1 MFNFISRSIMRQLVA
16 GISSAVAL
24 LLIITSY
31 FILSNVSDNTREQ
44 ITASIED
51 IVKLQSAEVRG
62 FFEAKGQI
70 VHSVFASPQV
80 IDWFTDYNQ
89 RLADIDDNK
98 QYQQVTEYFKFFSDK
113 DAAIKSVFFGSEN
126 THEYFDLNGRYT
138 DADYYTNKRP
148 WWSVGINQGQMYVTD
163 PAVDN
168 NDGSVSATVTGPYY
182 LPNGKL
188 LGIGGIDILIS
199 TIGKD
204 LLSKIKYQGEG
215 EAFLMTDTGKLVF
228 FPGFSSKFSSGDLM
242 ADIDSKFSDASGF
255 NQLQNQA
262 LNSPSG
268 MANVEWQGEEY
279 QVVFNQVNSDFPKM
293 NWKLGFMVPEKLISE
308 PVTQAF
314 WSSSFVVFIIIGL
327 IAVVVYLMI
336 LPLTKRITR
345 LQETMHG
352 IAEGDGDLTKRIA
365 PLKNDEIGQLV
376 QEFNTFIDK
385 IQALVKETVV
395 ITEEVGQSTTT
406 ASSISR
412 QTSDIIEE
420 QKQEIELVAASA
432 NELAQNSS
440 EISYNANLSQELASS
455 AETQVAQGA
464 SVVNQA
470 TAGISQLA
478 ENVSA
483 AATVVN
489 KLKDDSQSIGEVL
502 NVIRGI
508 ADQTNLLALNAA
520 IEAARAGEQGRGFA
534 VVADEVRTLASRTQE
549 STTSIETII
558 DELQTTASHA
568 VTVMESSRT
577 EAQSSVE
584 LTEQVQEVLTEIT
597 GVITNIQS
605 QTQEIAKSVT
615 QQSTVAEEVS
625 KNIEN
630 VRALTEDTVKGAA
643 EMSEG
648 LHGLQTYSQNL
659 TTVVNQFKV

>member
-1 MFNFISRSIMRQLVA
+1 MRQLVV
-16 GISSAVAL
+16 GISGAVAL
-24 LLIITSY
+24 LLIITSF
-31 FILSNVSDNTREQ
+31 FILSNVSDNARQQ
-44 ITASIED
+44 ITSSIED
-51 IVKLQSAEVRG
+51 IVKLQSAEVRS

-80 IDWFTDYNQ
+80 IEWFTEYDQ
-89 RLADIDDNK
+89 RLSNIDNNK
-98 QYQQVTEYFKFFSDK
+98 QYQQVTEYFQYFSMK
-113 DAAIKSVFFGSEN
+113 DPAIKSVFFGSEN

-138 DADYYTNKRP
+138 DADYYTNQRP
-148 WWSVGINQGQMYVTD
+148 WWTVGINQGQMYVTD

-168 NDGSVSATVTGPYY
+168 NDGSISATVTGPYY
-182 LPNGKL
+182 LPNGQL

-228 FPGFSSKFSSGDLM
+228 FPGFNHSFLPGDLM
-242 ADIDSKFSDASGF
+242 QDIDRKFTDASGF
-255 NQLQNQA
+255 SQLQSLA
-262 LNSPSG
+262 LNNASG
-268 MANVEWQGEEY
+268 IASVEWQGEQYE
-279 QVVFNQVNSDFPKM
+279 VVFNQVSSDLPKM

-314 WSSSFVVFIIIGL
+314 WSSSFIVFIIIAL
-327 IAVVVYLMI
+327 IAIVVYVMI

-345 LQETMHG
+345 LQKTMHE
-352 IAEGDGDLTKRIA
+352 IADGDGDLTQRID

-376 QEFNTFIDK
+376 VEFNTFIDK

-395 ITEEVGQSTTT
+395 ITEEVGQATNT
-406 ASSISR
+406 ASSISE
-412 QTSDIIEE
+412 QTIGIIEE
-420 QKQEIELVAASA
+420 QKQEIDQVATSA

-440 EISYNANLSQELASS
+440 EISQNANLSQALANS
-455 AETQVAQGA
+455 AETQVAKGA

-470 TAGISQLA
+470 TVGISKLA
-478 ENVSA
+478 ANVTA

-489 KLKDDSQSIGEVL
+489 QLKEDSQSIGEVL

-558 DELQTTASHA
+558 DELQSTASKA
-568 VTVMESSRT
+568 VTVMESSST

-584 LTEQVQEVLTEIT
+584 LTEQVQGVLTDLT

-605 QTQEIAKSVT
+605 QTQEIALSVT
-615 QQSTVAEEVS
+615 QQSIVAEEVS

-630 VRALTEDTVKGAA
+630 VRALTDDTVQGAA
-643 EMSEG
+643 EMSKG
-648 LHGLQTYSQNL
+648 LQGLQTYSENL

>member
-1 MFNFISRSIMRQLVA
+1 MLNFINRSIMRQLVA

-24 LLIITSY
+24 LLIITSF
-31 FILSNVSDNTREQ
+31 FILSNVSDNTRKQ
-44 ITASIED
+44 ITSSIED

-80 IDWFTDYNQ
+80 IDWFSNYKN
-89 RLADIDDNK
+89 RLLDIDDNK
-98 QYQQVTEYFKFFSDK
+98 QYQQVTEYFNFFSTK
-113 DAAIKSVFFGSEN
+113 DRAIKSVFFGSEN
-126 THEYFDLNGRYT
+126 THEYFDLNGRYN

-148 WWSVGINQGQMYVTD
+148 WWTNGINQGQMYVTD

-168 NDGSVSATVTGPYY
+168 NDGSISATVTGPYY
-182 LPNGKL
+182 LPNGQL

-228 FPGFSSKFSSGDLM
+228 FPGFNTRFSPGDLM
-242 ADIDSKFSDASGF
+242 QDIDTKFADASGF
-255 NQLQNQA
+255 SQLQSLA
-262 LNSPSG
+262 LRSTSG
-268 MANVEWQGEEY
+268 VGSVQWQGEQYE
-279 QVVFNQVNSDFPKM
+279 VVFNQVSSDFPKM

-314 WSSSFVVFIIIGL
+314 WSSSLIVFIIIGL

-345 LQETMHG
+345 LQETMHD
-352 IAEGDGDLTKRIA
+352 IAEGDGDLTKRIE

-376 QEFNTFIDK
+376 KEFNTFIDK
-385 IQALVKETVV
+385 IQGLVKETVV
-395 ITEEVGQSTTT
+395 ITAEVEQSTNT
-406 ASSISR
+406 ASTISR
-412 QTSDIIEE
+412 HTIDIIEE
-420 QKQEIELVAASA
+420 QKQEIDMVATSA

-440 EISYNANLSQELASS
+440 EISYNANLSQELASN

-470 TAGISQLA
+470 TSGITKLA

-483 AATVVN
+483 AAIVVN
-489 KLKDDSQSIGEVL
+489 KLKEDSQSIGEVL

-508 ADQTNLLALNAA
+508 AEQTNLLALNAA

-549 STTSIETII
+549 STASIEKII
-558 DELQTTASHA
+558 DELQNTASKA

-584 LTEQVQEVLTEIT
+584 LTEQVQSVLTEIT
-597 GVITNIQS
+597 GVITSIQN
-605 QTQEIAKSVT
+605 QTQEIAQSVT

-625 KNIEN
+625 KSIEN
-630 VRALTEDTVKGAA
+630 VRGLTEDTVQGAA
-643 EMSEG
+643 EMSDG
-648 LHGLQTYSQNL
+648 LQGLQTYSENL

>member
-16 GISSAVAL
+16 GISGAVAL
-24 LLIITSY
+24 LLIITSF
-31 FILSNVSDNTREQ
+31 FILSNVSDNTRKQ
-44 ITASIED
+44 ITRSIED

-80 IDWFTDYNQ
+80 IDWFSDYDR
-89 RLADIDDNK
+89 RLSNIDNNK
-98 QYQQVTEYFKFFSDK
+98 QYQQVTEYFKYFSTK
-113 DAAIKSVFFGSEN
+113 DPAIKSVFFGSEN
-126 THEYFDLNGRYT
+126 THEYFDLDGRYT
-138 DADYYTNKRP
+138 DADYYTNQRP
-148 WWSVGINQGQMYVTD
+148 WWTNGLNQGQMYVTD

-168 NDGSVSATVTGPYY
+168 NDGSISATVTGPYY

-204 LLSKIKYQGEG
+204 LLSKIKYKGEG

-228 FPGFSSKFSSGDLM
+228 FPGFNASFSPGDLM
-242 ADIDSKFSDASGF
+242 QDIDAKFNDASGF
-255 NQLQNQA
+255 TQLQNLA
-262 LNSPSG
+262 LNSASG
-268 MANVEWQGEEY
+268 IGNVEWQGEQY
-279 QVVFNQVNSDFPKM
+279 KVIFNQVSSDMPKM

-314 WSSSFVVFIIIGL
+314 WSSSFIVFIIIGL
-327 IAVVVYLMI
+327 VAVVVYVMV
-336 LPLTKRITR
+336 LPLTKRLTR
-345 LQETMHG
+345 LQQTMHD
-352 IAEGDGDLTKRIA
+352 IAEGDGDLTKRIE

-376 QEFNTFIDK
+376 KEFNTFIDK

-395 ITEEVGQSTTT
+395 ITAEVGQSTTI

-412 QTSDIIEE
+412 QTIDIIEE
-420 QKQEIELVAASA
+420 QKQEIDMVATSA

-440 EISYNANLSQELASS
+440 EISYNANLSQELANS
-455 AETQVAQGA
+455 AETQVAEGA

-470 TAGISQLA
+470 TAGINKLA
-478 ENVSA
+478 ENISA

-489 KLKDDSQSIGEVL
+489 KLKEDSQSIGEVL
-502 NVIRGI
+502 SVIRGI

-549 STTSIETII
+549 STASIEKII
-558 DELQTTASHA
+558 DELQTTASKA

-577 EAQSSVE
+577 EAQASVE
-584 LTEQVQEVLTEIT
+584 LTEQVQGVLTEIT
-597 GVITNIQS
+597 GVITSIQN
-605 QTQEIAKSVT
+605 QTQEIALSVT

-625 KNIEN
+625 KSIEN
-630 VRALTEDTVKGAA
+630 VRALTEDTVQGAA
-643 EMSEG
+643 EMSDG
-648 LHGLQTYSQNL
+648 LQGLQTYSENL

>member
-1 MFNFISRSIMRQLVA
+1 MRQLVA
-16 GISSAVAL
+16 GISGAVAL
-24 LLIITSY
+24 LLITTSF
-31 FILSNVSDNTREQ
+31 FILSNVSDDTRKQ
-44 ITASIED
+44 ITRSIED

-80 IDWFTDYNQ
+80 IDWFSDYDQ
-89 RLADIDDNK
+89 RLSDIDNNK
-98 QYQQVTEYFKFFSDK
+98 QYQQVTEYFKYFSTK
-113 DAAIKSVFFGSEN
+113 DPAIKSVFFGSEN
-126 THEYFDLNGRYT
+126 THEYFDLEGRYT
-138 DADYYTNKRP
+138 DADYYTNQRP
-148 WWSVGINQGQMYVTD
+148 WWTNGLNQGQMYVTD

-168 NDGSVSATVTGPYY
+168 NDGSISATVTGPYY

-228 FPGFSSKFSSGDLM
+228 FPGFNTSFSPGDLM
-242 ADIDSKFSDASGF
+242 QDIDAKFNDASGF
-255 NQLQNQA
+255 TQLQNLA
-262 LNSPSG
+262 LNSASG
-268 MANVEWQGEEY
+268 IGNVEWQGEQY
-279 QVVFNQVNSDFPKM
+279 KVIFNQVSSDMPKM

-314 WSSSFVVFIIIGL
+314 WSSSFIVFIIIGL
-327 IAVVVYLMI
+327 IAVVVYVMV
-336 LPLTKRITR
+336 LPLTKRLTR
-345 LQETMHG
+345 LQQTMHD
-352 IAEGDGDLTKRIA
+352 IAEGDGDLTKRIE

-376 QEFNTFIDK
+376 KEFNTFIDK

-395 ITEEVGQSTTT
+395 ITAEVGQSTAI

-412 QTSDIIEE
+412 QTIDIIEE
-420 QKQEIELVAASA
+420 QKQEIDMVATSA

-440 EISYNANLSQELASS
+440 EISYNANLSQELANS
-455 AETQVAQGA
+455 AETQVAEGA

-470 TAGISQLA
+470 TAGINKLA
-478 ENVSA
+478 ENISA

-489 KLKDDSQSIGEVL
+489 KLKEDSQSIGEVL
-502 NVIRGI
+502 SVIRGI

-549 STTSIETII
+549 STASIEKII
-558 DELQTTASHA
+558 DELQTTASRA

-584 LTEQVQEVLTEIT
+584 LTEKVQGVLTEIT
-597 GVITNIQS
+597 GVITSIQN
-605 QTQEIAKSVT
+605 QTQEIALSVT

-625 KNIEN
+625 KSIEN
-630 VRALTEDTVKGAA
+630 VRALTEDTVQGAA
-643 EMSEG
+643 DMSDG
-648 LHGLQTYSQNL
+648 LQGLQTYSENL

>member
-1 MFNFISRSIMRQLVA
+1 MFNFINRSIMRQLVV
-16 GISSAVAL
+16 GISGAVAL
-24 LLIITSY
+24 LLVITAY
-31 FILSNVSDNTREQ
+31 FVLSNVSDNTRTQ
-44 ITASIED
+44 ITSSIEG
-51 IVKLQSAEVRG
+51 IVKLQSAEVRS

-80 IDWFTDYNQ
+80 IDWFSNYNQ
-89 RLADIDDNK
+89 RLSDIDDNK
-98 QYQQVTEYFKFFSDK
+98 QYQQVTEYFKFFSTK
-113 DAAIKSVFFGSEN
+113 DPAIKSVFFGSEN

-138 DADYYTNKRP
+138 DAEYFTNKRP
-148 WWSVGINQGQMYVTD
+148 WWDFGLKQGQLYVTD

-168 NDGSVSATVTGPYY
+168 NDGSISATVTGPFY

-228 FPGFSSKFSSGDLM
+228 FPGFNDSFLPGDSM
-242 ADIDSKFSDASGF
+242 QEIDSKFANASGF
-255 NQLQNQA
+255 SQLQNQA
-262 LNSPSG
+262 LNNTSG
-268 MANVEWQGEEY
+268 IASIEWQGQAY
-279 QVVFNQVNSDFPKM
+279 QVVFNQVSSDFPQM
-293 NWKLGFMVPEKLISE
+293 NWKLGFMVPEQLISE
-308 PVTQAF
+308 PVTKAF
-314 WSSSFVVFIIIGL
+314 WSSSFVVLIIIAL
-327 IAVVVYLMI
+327 IAFVVFLMI

-345 LQETMHG
+345 LQATMHD
-352 IAEGDGDLTKRIA
+352 IADGDGDLTKRIE

-376 QEFNTFIDK
+376 TEFNVFIDK

-395 ITEEVGQSTTT
+395 ITEEVEQSTNT
-406 ASSISR
+406 ASSISKH
-412 QTSDIIEE
+412 TSEIIEE
-420 QKQEIELVAASA
+420 QKQEIDIVATSA

-440 EISYNANLSQELASS
+440 EISRNANLSQELASD
-455 AETQVAQGA
+455 AEAQVAKGA
-464 SVVNQA
+464 SVVIQA
-470 TAGISQLA
+470 TSGISQLA
-478 ENVSA
+478 ENVSSA
-483 AATVVN
+483 AMVVN

-508 ADQTNLLALNAA
+508 AEQTNLLALNAA

-549 STTSIETII
+549 STASIETII
-558 DELQTTASHA
+558 DELQATASKA
-568 VTVMESSRT
+568 VTVMESSQA
-577 EAQSSVE
+577 EAQTSVD
-584 LTEQVQEVLTEIT
+584 LTEQVQNVLTEIT

-605 QTQEIAKSVT
+605 QSEEIALSVT

-630 VRALTEDTVKGAA
+630 VRTLTDDTVQGAA

-648 LHGLQTYSQNL
+648 LQGLQTYSENL

>member
-1 MFNFISRSIMRQLVA
+1 MRQLVA
-16 GISSAVAL
+16 GISGAVAL
-24 LLIITSY
+24 LLITTSF
-31 FILSNVSDNTREQ
+31 FILSNVSDDTRKQ
-44 ITASIED
+44 ITRSIED

-80 IDWFTDYNQ
+80 IDWFSDYDQ
-89 RLADIDDNK
+89 RLSDIDNNK
-98 QYQQVTEYFKFFSDK
+98 QYQQVTEYFKYFSTK
-113 DAAIKSVFFGSEN
+113 EPAIKSVFFGSEN
-126 THEYFDLNGRYT
+126 THEYFDLDGRYT
-138 DADYYTNKRP
+138 DADYYTNQRP
-148 WWSVGINQGQMYVTD
+148 WWTNGLDQGQMYVTD

-168 NDGSVSATVTGPYY
+168 NDGSISATVTGPYY

-228 FPGFSSKFSSGDLM
+228 FPGFNTSFSPGDLM
-242 ADIDSKFSDASGF
+242 QDIDAKFNDASGF
-255 NQLQNQA
+255 TQLQNLA
-262 LNSPSG
+262 LNSASG
-268 MANVEWQGEEY
+268 IGNVEWQGEQY
-279 QVVFNQVNSDFPKM
+279 KVIFNQVSSDMPKM
-293 NWKLGFMVPEKLISE
+293 NWKLGFMVPENLISE

-314 WSSSFVVFIIIGL
+314 WSSSFIVFIIIGL
-327 IAVVVYLMI
+327 VAVVVYVMV
-336 LPLTKRITR
+336 LPLTKRLTR
-345 LQETMHG
+345 LQQTMHD
-352 IAEGDGDLTKRIA
+352 IAEGDGDLTKRIE

-376 QEFNTFIDK
+376 KEFNTFIDK

-395 ITEEVGQSTTT
+395 ITAEVGQSTAI

-412 QTSDIIEE
+412 QTIDIIEE
-420 QKQEIELVAASA
+420 QKQEIDMVATSA

-440 EISYNANLSQELASS
+440 EISYNANLSQELANS
-455 AETQVAQGA
+455 AETQVAEGA

-470 TAGISQLA
+470 TAGINKLA
-478 ENVSA
+478 ENISA

-489 KLKDDSQSIGEVL
+489 KLKEDSQSIGEVL
-502 NVIRGI
+502 SVIRGI

-549 STTSIETII
+549 STASIEKII
-558 DELQTTASHA
+558 DELQTTASRA

-584 LTEQVQEVLTEIT
+584 LTEQVQGVLTEIT
-597 GVITNIQS
+597 GVITSIQN
-605 QTQEIAKSVT
+605 QTQEIALSVT

-625 KNIEN
+625 KSIEN
-630 VRALTEDTVKGAA
+630 VRALTEDTVQGAA
-643 EMSEG
+643 EMSDG
-648 LHGLQTYSQNL
+648 LQGLQTYSENL

>member
-1 MFNFISRSIMRQLVA
+1 MLNFINRSIMRQLVA

-24 LLIITSY
+24 LLIITSF
-31 FILSNVSDNTREQ
+31 FILSNVSDNTRKQ
-44 ITASIED
+44 ITSSIED

-80 IDWFTDYNQ
+80 IDWFSNYKN
-89 RLADIDDNK
+89 RLSDIDDNK
-98 QYQQVTEYFKFFSDK
+98 QYQQVTEYFNFFSTK
-113 DAAIKSVFFGSEN
+113 DRAIKSVFFGSEN
-126 THEYFDLNGRYT
+126 THEYFDLNGRYN

-148 WWSVGINQGQMYVTD
+148 WWTNGINQGQMYVTD

-168 NDGSVSATVTGPYY
+168 NDGSISATVTGPYY
-182 LPNGKL
+182 LPNGQL

-228 FPGFSSKFSSGDLM
+228 FPGFNTRFSPGDLM
-242 ADIDSKFSDASGF
+242 QDIDTKFADASGF
-255 NQLQNQA
+255 SQLQSLA
-262 LNSPSG
+262 LRSTSG
-268 MANVEWQGEEY
+268 VGSVQWQGEQYE
-279 QVVFNQVNSDFPKM
+279 VVFNQVSSDFPKM

-314 WSSSFVVFIIIGL
+314 WSSSLIVFIIIGL

-345 LQETMHG
+345 LQETMHD
-352 IAEGDGDLTKRIA
+352 IAEGDGDLTKRIE

-376 QEFNTFIDK
+376 KEFNTFIDK
-385 IQALVKETVV
+385 IQGLVKETVV
-395 ITEEVGQSTTT
+395 ITAEVEQSTNT
-406 ASSISR
+406 ASTISR
-412 QTSDIIEE
+412 HTIDIIEE
-420 QKQEIELVAASA
+420 QKQEIDMVATSA

-440 EISYNANLSQELASS
+440 EISYNANLSQELASN

-470 TAGISQLA
+470 TSGITKLA

-483 AATVVN
+483 AAIVVN
-489 KLKDDSQSIGEVL
+489 KLKEDSQSIGEVL

-508 ADQTNLLALNAA
+508 AEQTNLLALNAA

-549 STTSIETII
+549 STASIEKII
-558 DELQTTASHA
+558 DELQNTASKA

-584 LTEQVQEVLTEIT
+584 LTEQVQSVLTEIT
-597 GVITNIQS
+597 GVITSIQN
-605 QTQEIAKSVT
+605 QTQEIAQSVT

-625 KNIEN
+625 KSIEN
-630 VRALTEDTVKGAA
+630 VRGLTEDTVQGAA
-643 EMSEG
+643 EMSDG
-648 LHGLQTYSQNL
+648 LQGLQTYSENL

>member
-1 MFNFISRSIMRQLVA
+1 MFNFINRSIMRQLVA

-24 LLIITSY
+24 LLVITSF
-31 FILSNVSDNTREQ
+31 FILSNVSDNTRKQ
-44 ITASIED
+44 ITRSIED

-80 IDWFTDYNQ
+80 IDWFSNYKK
-89 RLADIDDNK
+89 RLSDIDDDK
-98 QYQQVTEYFKFFSDK
+98 QYQQVTEYFNFFSTK
-113 DAAIKSVFFGSEN
+113 DSAIKSVFFGSEN
-126 THEYFDLNGRYT
+126 THEYFDLNGRYN
-138 DADYYTNKRP
+138 DAGYYTNKRP
-148 WWSVGINQGQMYVTD
+148 WWTNGINQGQMYVTD

-168 NDGSVSATVTGPYY
+168 NDGSISATVTGPYY

-228 FPGFSSKFSSGDLM
+228 FPGFNTRFSPGDLM
-242 ADIDSKFSDASGF
+242 QDIDAKFADASGF
-255 NQLQNQA
+255 TQLQSMA
-262 LNSPSG
+262 LTNASG
-268 MANVEWQGEEY
+268 VGSVQWQGEQYE
-279 QVVFNQVNSDFPKM
+279 VVFNQVSSDLPKM
-293 NWKLGFMVPEKLISE
+293 NWKLGFMVPEKLLSE

-314 WSSSFVVFIIIGL
+314 WSSSLIVFIIIGL

-345 LQETMHG
+345 LQETMHD
-352 IAEGDGDLTKRIA
+352 IAEGDGDLTKRIE

-376 QEFNTFIDK
+376 KEFNTFIDK
-385 IQALVKETVV
+385 IQRLVKETVV
-395 ITEEVGQSTTT
+395 ITAEVEQSTNI
-406 ASSISR
+406 ASTISK
-412 QTSDIIEE
+412 QTIDIIEE
-420 QKQEIELVAASA
+420 QKQEIDMVATSA

-440 EISYNANLSQELASS
+440 EISYNANLSQELASN

-470 TAGISQLA
+470 TMGITKLA

-483 AATVVN
+483 AAIVVN
-489 KLKDDSQSIGEVL
+489 KLKEDSQSIGEVL

-508 ADQTNLLALNAA
+508 AEQTNLLALNAA
-520 IEAARAGEQGRGFA
+520 FEAARAGEQGRGFA

-549 STTSIETII
+549 STASIEKII
-558 DELQTTASHA
+558 DKLQTTASKA

-584 LTEQVQEVLTEIT
+584 LTEQVQSVLTEIT
-597 GVITNIQS
+597 GVITSIQN
-605 QTQEIAKSVT
+605 QTQEIAQSVT

-625 KNIEN
+625 KSIEN
-630 VRALTEDTVKGAA
+630 VRGLTEDTVQGAA
-643 EMSEG
+643 EMSDG
-648 LHGLQTYSQNL
+648 LQGLQTYSENL

>member
-1 MFNFISRSIMRQLVA
+1 MRQLVA

-24 LLIITSY
+24 LLIITSF
-31 FILSNVSDNTREQ
+31 FILSNVSDNTRKQ
-44 ITASIED
+44 ITSSIED

-80 IDWFTDYNQ
+80 IDWFSNYKN
-89 RLADIDDNK
+89 RLSDIDDNK
-98 QYQQVTEYFKFFSDK
+98 QYQQVTEYFNFFSTK
-113 DAAIKSVFFGSEN
+113 DRAIKSVFFGSEN
-126 THEYFDLNGRYT
+126 THEYFDLNGRYN

-148 WWSVGINQGQMYVTD
+148 WWTNGINQGQMYVTD

-168 NDGSVSATVTGPYY
+168 NDGSISATVTGPYY
-182 LPNGKL
+182 LPNGQL

-228 FPGFSSKFSSGDLM
+228 FPGFNTRFSPGDLM
-242 ADIDSKFSDASGF
+242 QDIDTKFADASGF
-255 NQLQNQA
+255 SQLQSLA
-262 LNSPSG
+262 LRSTSG
-268 MANVEWQGEEY
+268 VGSVQWQGEQYE
-279 QVVFNQVNSDFPKM
+279 VVFNQVSSDFPKM

-314 WSSSFVVFIIIGL
+314 WSSSLIVFIIIGL

-345 LQETMHG
+345 LQETMHD
-352 IAEGDGDLTKRIA
+352 IAEGDGDLTKRIE

-376 QEFNTFIDK
+376 KEFNTFIDK
-385 IQALVKETVV
+385 IQGLVKETVV
-395 ITEEVGQSTTT
+395 ITAEVEQSTNT
-406 ASSISR
+406 ASTISR
-412 QTSDIIEE
+412 HTIDIIEE
-420 QKQEIELVAASA
+420 QKQEIDMVATSA

-440 EISYNANLSQELASS
+440 EISYNANLSQELASN

-470 TAGISQLA
+470 TSGITKLA

-483 AATVVN
+483 AAIVVN
-489 KLKDDSQSIGEVL
+489 KLKEDSQSIGEVL

-508 ADQTNLLALNAA
+508 AEQTNLLALNAA

-549 STTSIETII
+549 STASIEKII
-558 DELQTTASHA
+558 DELQNTASKA

-584 LTEQVQEVLTEIT
+584 LTEQVQSVLTEIT
-597 GVITNIQS
+597 GVITSIQN
-605 QTQEIAKSVT
+605 QTQEIAQSVT

-625 KNIEN
+625 KSIEN
-630 VRALTEDTVKGAA
+630 VRGLTEDTVQGAA
-643 EMSEG
+643 EMSDG
-648 LHGLQTYSQNL
+648 LQGLQTYSENL

>member
-1 MFNFISRSIMRQLVA
+1 MRQLVA
-16 GISSAVAL
+16 GISGAVAL
-24 LLIITSY
+24 LLITTSF
-31 FILSNVSDNTREQ
+31 FILSNVSDDTRKQ
-44 ITASIED
+44 ITRSIED

-80 IDWFTDYNQ
+80 IDWFSDYDQ
-89 RLADIDDNK
+89 RLSDIDNNK
-98 QYQQVTEYFKFFSDK
+98 QYQQVTEYFKYFSTK
-113 DAAIKSVFFGSEN
+113 DPAIKSVFFGSEN
-126 THEYFDLNGRYT
+126 THEYFDLDGRYT
-138 DADYYTNKRP
+138 DADYYTNQRP
-148 WWSVGINQGQMYVTD
+148 WWTNGLNQGQMYVTD

-168 NDGSVSATVTGPYY
+168 NDGSISATVTGPYY

-228 FPGFSSKFSSGDLM
+228 FPGFNTSFSPGDLM
-242 ADIDSKFSDASGF
+242 QDIDAKFNDASGF
-255 NQLQNQA
+255 TQLQNLA
-262 LNSPSG
+262 LNSASG
-268 MANVEWQGEEY
+268 IGNVEWQGEQY
-279 QVVFNQVNSDFPKM
+279 KVIFNQGSSDMPKM
-293 NWKLGFMVPEKLISE
+293 NWKLGFMVPENLISE

-314 WSSSFVVFIIIGL
+314 WSSSFIVFIIIGL
-327 IAVVVYLMI
+327 VAVVVYVMV
-336 LPLTKRITR
+336 LPLTKRLTR
-345 LQETMHG
+345 LQQTMHD
-352 IAEGDGDLTKRIA
+352 IAEGDGDLTKRIE

-376 QEFNTFIDK
+376 KEFNTFIDK

-395 ITEEVGQSTTT
+395 ITAEVGQSTAI

-412 QTSDIIEE
+412 QTIDIIEE
-420 QKQEIELVAASA
+420 QKQEIDMVATSA

-440 EISYNANLSQELASS
+440 EISYNANLSQELANS
-455 AETQVAQGA
+455 AETQVAEGA

-470 TAGISQLA
+470 TAGINKLA
-478 ENVSA
+478 ENISA

-489 KLKDDSQSIGEVL
+489 KLKEDSQSIGEVL
-502 NVIRGI
+502 SVIRGI

-549 STTSIETII
+549 STASIEKII
-558 DELQTTASHA
+558 DELQTTASRA

-584 LTEQVQEVLTEIT
+584 LTEQVQGVLTEIT
-597 GVITNIQS
+597 GVITSIQN
-605 QTQEIAKSVT
+605 QTQEIALSVT

-625 KNIEN
+625 KSIEN
-630 VRALTEDTVKGAA
+630 VRALTEDTVQGAA
-643 EMSEG
+643 EMSDG
-648 LHGLQTYSQNL
+648 LQGLQTYSENL

>member
-1 MFNFISRSIMRQLVA
+1 MRQLVA
-16 GISSAVAL
+16 GISGAVAL

-44 ITASIED
+44 ITMSIED

-80 IDWFTDYNQ
+80 VDWFSNYNQ

-98 QYQQVTEYFKFFSDK
+98 QYQQVTEYFKFFSTK
-113 DAAIKSVFFGSEN
+113 DPAIKSVFFGSEN

-148 WWSVGINQGQMYVTD
+148 WWTVGIEQGQMYVTD

-228 FPGFSSKFSSGDLM
+228 FPGFNKTFSPGDVM
-242 ADIDSKFSDASGF
+242 QDIDSKFTDAAGF
-255 NQLQNQA
+255 SQLQSQA
-262 LNSPSG
+262 LNNASG
-268 MANVEWQGEEY
+268 IGSVQWQGEQYE
-279 QVVFNQVNSDFPKM
+279 VAFNQVSSDYPKM

-308 PVTQAF
+308 PVTKAF
-314 WSSSFVVFIIIGL
+314 WSSSFVVFIIIAL
-327 IAVVVYLMI
+327 IAVVVYVMI
-336 LPLTKRITR
+336 LPLTKRLTR
-345 LQETMHG
+345 LQETMHE
-352 IAEGDGDLTKRIA
+352 IADGDGDLTKRIE

-376 QEFNTFIDK
+376 VEFNVFVDK
-385 IQALVKETVV
+385 IQALVQETVV
-395 ITEEVGQSTTT
+395 ITVEVGQSTNT
-406 ASSISR
+406 ASSISQ
-412 QTSDIIEE
+412 QTSEIIEA
-420 QKQEIELVAASA
+420 QKQEIDQVAASA

-440 EISYNANLSQELASS
+440 EISYNANLSQELATN

-464 SVVNQA
+464 SVVNLA
-470 TAGISQLA
+470 TSGISQLA
-478 ENVSA
+478 ENVSSA
-483 AATVVN
+483 AIVVN

-508 ADQTNLLALNAA
+508 AEQTNLLALNAA

-549 STTSIETII
+549 STASIETII
-558 DELQTTASHA
+558 AELQTTASQA
-568 VTVMESSRT
+568 VTVMESSRE
-577 EAQSSVE
+577 EAKSSVE
-584 LTEQVQEVLTEIT
+584 LTEQVQGVLTEIT
-597 GVITNIQS
+597 EVITNIQE
-605 QTQEIAKSVT
+605 QTQEIARSVT
-615 QQSTVAEEVS
+615 QQSSVAEEVS
-625 KNIEN
+625 KSIGN
-630 VRALTEDTVKGAA
+630 VRTLTDDTVKGAA

-648 LHGLQTYSQNL
+648 LQGLQTSSQNL
-659 TTVVNQFKV
+659 SEVINQFKV

>member
-1 MFNFISRSIMRQLVA
+1 MRQLVA
-16 GISSAVAL
+16 GIAGAVAL
-24 LLIITSY
+24 LLIITSF
-31 FILSNVSDNTREQ
+31 FILSNVSDNTRNK
-44 ITASIED
+44 ITSSIAD

-80 IDWFTDYNQ
+80 IDWFSDYDQ
-89 RLADIDDNK
+89 RLSAIDNNK
-98 QYQQVTEYFKFFSDK
+98 QYQQVTEYFKFFSTTDPT
-113 DAAIKSVFFGSEN
+113 IKSVFFGSEN
-126 THEYFDLNGRYT
+126 THEYFDLDGRYT
-138 DADYYTNKRP
+138 DADYYTNQRP
-148 WWSVGINQGQMYVTD
+148 WWTNGINQGQMYVTD

-168 NDGSVSATVTGPYY
+168 NDGSISATVTGPYY

-228 FPGFSSKFSSGDLM
+228 FPGFNTSFSPGDLM
-242 ADIDSKFSDASGF
+242 QDIDGKFKDASGF
-255 NQLQNQA
+255 TQLQNLA
-262 LNSPSG
+262 LNSASG
-268 MANVEWQGEEY
+268 IGNVEWQGEQY
-279 QVVFNQVNSDFPKM
+279 KVVFNQVSSDMPKM

-314 WSSSFVVFIIIGL
+314 WSSSCIVFIIIGL
-327 IAVVVYLMI
+327 IAVVVYVMV
-336 LPLTKRITR
+336 LPLTKRLTR
-345 LQETMHG
+345 LQQTMHD
-352 IAEGDGDLTKRIA
+352 IAEGEGDLTKRIE

-395 ITEEVGQSTTT
+395 ITAEVGQSTNV

-412 QTSDIIEE
+412 QTIDIIEE
-420 QKQEIELVAASA
+420 QKQEIDMVATSA

-440 EISYNANLSQELASS
+440 EISYNANLSQELANS

-464 SVVNQA
+464 FVVNQA
-470 TAGISQLA
+470 TAGINKLA
-478 ENVSA
+478 ENISA
-483 AATVVN
+483 AASVVN

-502 NVIRGI
+502 SVIRGI

-549 STTSIETII
+549 STASIEKII
-558 DELQTTASHA
+558 DELQTTASKA

-584 LTEQVQEVLTEIT
+584 LTEQVQGVLTEIT
-597 GVITNIQS
+597 GVITSIQN
-605 QTQEIAKSVT
+605 QTQEIALSVT

-625 KNIEN
+625 KSIEN
-630 VRALTEDTVKGAA
+630 VRALTEDTVQGAA
-643 EMSEG
+643 EMSDG
-648 LHGLQTYSQNL
+648 LQGLQTYSENL

>member
-1 MFNFISRSIMRQLVA
+1 MRQLVA
-16 GISSAVAL
+16 GISGAVAL
-24 LLIITSY
+24 LLIITSF
-31 FILSNVSDNTREQ
+31 FILSNVSDNTRQQ
-44 ITASIED
+44 ITSSIED

-80 IDWFTDYNQ
+80 IDWFSTYDQ
-89 RLADIDDNK
+89 RLANIDNNK
-98 QYQQVTEYFKFFSDK
+98 QYQQVTEYFNFFSTE

-138 DADYYTNKRP
+138 DADYYTNQRP
-148 WWSVGINQGQMYVTD
+148 WWTNGLNQGQMYVTD

-168 NDGSVSATVTGPYY
+168 NDGSISATVTGPYY

-228 FPGFSSKFSSGDLM
+228 FPGFNTSFSPGDLM
-242 ADIDSKFSDASGF
+242 QDIDAKFNHASGF
-255 NQLQNQA
+255 TQLQNLA
-262 LNSPSG
+262 LNSASG
-268 MANVEWQGEEY
+268 IGSVEWQGEPY
-279 QVVFNQVNSDFPKM
+279 KVVFNQVKSDFPKM
-293 NWKLGFMVPEKLISE
+293 NWKLGFMVPEKLISD

-314 WSSSFVVFIIIGL
+314 WSSSFIVFIIIGL
-327 IAVVVYLMI
+327 IAVVVYVMV

-345 LQETMHG
+345 LQNTMHD
-352 IAEGDGDLTKRIA
+352 IAEGDGDLTKRIE

-376 QEFNTFIDK
+376 TEFNTFIDK

-395 ITEEVGQSTTT
+395 ITAEVGQSTTI
-406 ASSISR
+406 ASSISK
-412 QTSDIIEE
+412 QTIDIIAE
-420 QKQEIELVAASA
+420 QKQEIALVATSA

-440 EISYNANLSQELASS
+440 EISYNANLSQELANN

-470 TAGISQLA
+470 TAGINKLA
-478 ENVSA
+478 ENISSA
-483 AATVVN
+483 AIVVN
-489 KLKDDSQSIGEVL
+489 KLKEDSQSIGEVL
-502 NVIRGI
+502 SVIRGI

-549 STTSIETII
+549 STASIEKII
-558 DELQTTASHA
+558 DELQTTASKA
-568 VTVMESSRT
+568 VTVMESSRA

-584 LTEQVQEVLTEIT
+584 LTEQVQGVLTEIT
-597 GVITNIQS
+597 GVITNIKS
-605 QTQEIAKSVT
+605 QTQEIALAVT
-615 QQSTVAEEVS
+615 QQSVVAEEVS

-630 VRALTEDTVKGAA
+630 VRALTEDTVQGAA
-643 EMSEG
+643 EMRDG
-648 LHGLQTYSQNL
+648 LQGLQTYSENL

>member
-1 MFNFISRSIMRQLVA
+1 MFTFISRSIMRQLVA
-16 GISSAVAL
+16 GISGAVAL

-31 FILSNVSDNTREQ
+31 FILSNISDNTREQ
-44 ITASIED
+44 ITTSIED

-80 IDWFTDYNQ
+80 IDWFASYNE

-98 QYQQVTEYFKFFSDK
+98 EYQQVTEYFKFFSTK
-113 DAAIKSVFFGSEN
+113 DPAIKSVFFGSEN

-148 WWSVGINQGQMYVTD
+148 WWAYGINQGQMYVTD

-168 NDGSVSATVTGPYY
+168 NDGSISATVTGPYY
-182 LPNGKL
+182 LPDGKL

-228 FPGFSSKFSSGDLM
+228 FPGFNSNFSPGDLM
-242 ADIDSKFSDASGF
+242 KDIDSKFADASGF
-255 NQLQNQA
+255 TQLQTQA
-262 LNSPSG
+262 SNNASG
-268 MANVEWQGEEY
+268 IASVEWQGENY
-279 QVVFNQVNSDFPKM
+279 QVVFNQVSSDFPKM
-293 NWKLGFMVPEKLISE
+293 NWKLGFMVSEALITE
-308 PVTQAF
+308 PVTNAF
-314 WSSSFVVFIIIGL
+314 WSSSFIVLIIIAL
-327 IAVVVYLMI
+327 IAVVVYVMV
-336 LPLTKRITR
+336 LPLTKRIIR
-345 LQETMHG
+345 LQETMHD
-352 IAEGDGDLTKRIA
+352 IADGDGDLTKRIE
-365 PLKNDEIGQLV
+365 PLKNDEIGLLV
-376 QEFNTFIDK
+376 KEFNVFIDK

-395 ITEEVGQSTTT
+395 ITKEVGQSTTV
-406 ASSISR
+406 ASAISK

-420 QKQEIELVAASA
+420 QKQEIDQVAASA
-432 NELAQNSS
+432 NELAQSS
-440 EISYNANLSQELASS
+440 GEISYNANLSQELASN

-470 TAGISQLA
+470 TTGITRLA
-478 ENVSA
+478 ENVSS

-489 KLKDDSQSIGEVL
+489 KLKDDTQTIGEVL

-549 STTSIETII
+549 STASIETII
-558 DELQTTASHA
+558 DELQTTASKA

-584 LTEQVQEVLTEIT
+584 LTEQVQNVLTEIT
-597 GVITNIQS
+597 DVITNIQS
-605 QTQEIAKSVT
+605 QTQEIARSVT

-630 VRALTEDTVKGAA
+630 VRALTEDTVRGAE

-648 LHGLQTYSQNL
+648 LQGLQTYSENL

>member
-1 MFNFISRSIMRQLVA
+1 MFNFINRSIMRQLVV

-24 LLIITSY
+24 LLIITSF
-31 FILSNVSDNTREQ
+31 FILSNVSDNTRKK
-44 ITASIED
+44 ITSSIED

-80 IDWFTDYNQ
+80 IDWFSNYKE
-89 RLADIDDNK
+89 RLSDIDDDK
-98 QYQQVTEYFKFFSDK
+98 QYQQVTEYFNFFSTK
-113 DAAIKSVFFGSEN
+113 DSAIKSVFFGSEN
-126 THEYFDLNGRYT
+126 THEYFDLNGRYN
-138 DADYYTNKRP
+138 DAGYYTNKRP
-148 WWSVGINQGQMYVTD
+148 WWSNGINQGQMYVTD

-182 LPNGKL
+182 LPNGQL

-228 FPGFSSKFSSGDLM
+228 FPGFNTRFSPGDLM
-242 ADIDSKFSDASGF
+242 KDIDAKFADASGF
-255 NQLQNQA
+255 TQLQNLA
-262 LNSPSG
+262 LTSTSG
-268 MANVEWQGEEY
+268 VGSVQWQGEQY
-279 QVVFNQVNSDFPKM
+279 QVVFNQVSSDFPKM

-314 WSSSFVVFIIIGL
+314 WSSSLIVFIIIGL

-345 LQETMHG
+345 LQQTMLD
-352 IAEGDGDLTKRIA
+352 IAEGDGDLTKRIE

-376 QEFNTFIDK
+376 KEFNTFIDK
-385 IQALVKETVV
+385 IQGLVKETVV
-395 ITEEVGQSTTT
+395 ITAEVEQSTNI
-406 ASSISR
+406 ASTISR
-412 QTSDIIEE
+412 QTIDIIEE
-420 QKQEIELVAASA
+420 QKQEIDMVATSA

-440 EISYNANLSQELASS
+440 AISYNANLSQELASN

-470 TAGISQLA
+470 TMGITQLA

-483 AATVVN
+483 AAIVVN
-489 KLKDDSQSIGEVL
+489 KLKEDSQSIGEVL

-508 ADQTNLLALNAA
+508 AEQTNLLALNAA

-549 STTSIETII
+549 STASIEKII
-558 DELQTTASHA
+558 DELQTTASKA

-584 LTEQVQEVLTEIT
+584 LTEQVQSVLTEIT
-597 GVITNIQS
+597 GVITSIQN
-605 QTQEIAKSVT
+605 QTQEIAQSVT

-625 KNIEN
+625 KSIEN
-630 VRALTEDTVKGAA
+630 VRALTEDTVQGAA
-643 EMSEG
+643 EMSDG
-648 LHGLQTYSQNL
+648 LQGLQTYSENL

>member
-1 MFNFISRSIMRQLVA
+1 MFNFINRSIMRQLVA
-16 GISSAVAL
+16 GISGAVAL
-24 LLIITSY
+24 LLITTSF
-31 FILSNVSDNTREQ
+31 FILSNVSDDTRKQ
-44 ITASIED
+44 ITRSIED

-80 IDWFTDYNQ
+80 IDWFSDYDQ
-89 RLADIDDNK
+89 RLSDIDNNK
-98 QYQQVTEYFKFFSDK
+98 QYQQVTEYFKYFSTK
-113 DAAIKSVFFGSEN
+113 EPAIKSVFFGSEN
-126 THEYFDLNGRYT
+126 THEYFDLDGRYT
-138 DADYYTNKRP
+138 DADYYTNQRP
-148 WWSVGINQGQMYVTD
+148 WWTNGLDQGQMYVTD

-168 NDGSVSATVTGPYY
+168 NDGSISATVTGPYY

-228 FPGFSSKFSSGDLM
+228 FPGFNTSFSPGDLM
-242 ADIDSKFSDASGF
+242 QDIDAKFNDASGF
-255 NQLQNQA
+255 TQLQNLA
-262 LNSPSG
+262 LNSASG
-268 MANVEWQGEEY
+268 IGNVEWQGEQY
-279 QVVFNQVNSDFPKM
+279 KVIFNQVSSDMPKM
-293 NWKLGFMVPEKLISE
+293 NWKLGFMVPENLISE

-314 WSSSFVVFIIIGL
+314 WSSSFIVFIIIGL
-327 IAVVVYLMI
+327 VAVVVYVMV
-336 LPLTKRITR
+336 LPLTKRLTR
-345 LQETMHG
+345 LQQTMHD
-352 IAEGDGDLTKRIA
+352 IAEGDGDLTKRIE

-376 QEFNTFIDK
+376 KEFNTFIDK

-395 ITEEVGQSTTT
+395 ITAEVGQSTAI

-412 QTSDIIEE
+412 QTIDIIEE
-420 QKQEIELVAASA
+420 QKQEIDMVATSA

-440 EISYNANLSQELASS
+440 EISYNANLSQELANS
-455 AETQVAQGA
+455 AETQVAEGA

-470 TAGISQLA
+470 TAGINKLA
-478 ENVSA
+478 ENISA

-489 KLKDDSQSIGEVL
+489 KLKEDSQSIGEVL
-502 NVIRGI
+502 SVIRGI

-549 STTSIETII
+549 STASIEKII
-558 DELQTTASHA
+558 DELQTTASRA

-584 LTEQVQEVLTEIT
+584 LTEQVQGVLTEIT
-597 GVITNIQS
+597 GVITSIQN
-605 QTQEIAKSVT
+605 QTQEIALSVT

-625 KNIEN
+625 KSIEN
-630 VRALTEDTVKGAA
+630 VRALTEDTVQGAA
-643 EMSEG
+643 EMSDG
-648 LHGLQTYSQNL
+648 LQGLQTYSENL

>member
-1 MFNFISRSIMRQLVA
+1 MRQLVA

-24 LLIITSY
+24 LLIITSF
-31 FILSNVSDNTREQ
+31 FILSNVSDNTRKQ
-44 ITASIED
+44 ITSSIED

-80 IDWFTDYNQ
+80 IDWFSNYKN
-89 RLADIDDNK
+89 RLLDIDDNK
-98 QYQQVTEYFKFFSDK
+98 QYQQVTEYFNFFSTK
-113 DAAIKSVFFGSEN
+113 DRAIKSVFFGSEN
-126 THEYFDLNGRYT
+126 THEYFDLNGRYN

-148 WWSVGINQGQMYVTD
+148 WWTNGINQGQMYVTD

-168 NDGSVSATVTGPYY
+168 NDGSISATVTGPYY
-182 LPNGKL
+182 LPNGQL

-228 FPGFSSKFSSGDLM
+228 FPGFNTRFSPGDLM
-242 ADIDSKFSDASGF
+242 QDIDTKFADASGF
-255 NQLQNQA
+255 SQLQSLA
-262 LNSPSG
+262 LRSTSG
-268 MANVEWQGEEY
+268 VGSVQWQGEQYE
-279 QVVFNQVNSDFPKM
+279 VVFNQVSSDFPKM

-314 WSSSFVVFIIIGL
+314 WSSSLIVFIIIGL

-345 LQETMHG
+345 LQETMHD
-352 IAEGDGDLTKRIA
+352 IAEGDGDLTKRIE
-365 PLKNDEIGQLV
+365 PLKNDGIGQLV
-376 QEFNTFIDK
+376 KEFNTFIDK
-385 IQALVKETVV
+385 IQGLVKETVV
-395 ITEEVGQSTTT
+395 ITAEVEQSTNT
-406 ASSISR
+406 ASTISR
-412 QTSDIIEE
+412 HTIDIIEE
-420 QKQEIELVAASA
+420 QKQEIDMVATSA

-440 EISYNANLSQELASS
+440 EISYNANLSQELASN

-470 TAGISQLA
+470 TSGITKLA

-483 AATVVN
+483 AAIVVN
-489 KLKDDSQSIGEVL
+489 KLKEDSQSIGEVL

-508 ADQTNLLALNAA
+508 AEQTNLLALNAA

-549 STTSIETII
+549 STASIEKII
-558 DELQTTASHA
+558 DELQNTASKA

-584 LTEQVQEVLTEIT
+584 LTEQVQSVLTEIT
-597 GVITNIQS
+597 GVITSIQN
-605 QTQEIAKSVT
+605 QTQEIAQSVT

-625 KNIEN
+625 KSIEN
-630 VRALTEDTVKGAA
+630 VRGLTEDTVQGAA
-643 EMSEG
+643 EMSDG
-648 LHGLQTYSQNL
+648 LQGLQTYSENL

>member
-1 MFNFISRSIMRQLVA
+1 MRQLVA
-16 GISSAVAL
+16 GISGAVAL
-24 LLIITSY
+24 LLITTSF
-31 FILSNVSDNTREQ
+31 FILSNVSDDTRKQ
-44 ITASIED
+44 ITRSIED

-80 IDWFTDYNQ
+80 IDWFSDYDQ
-89 RLADIDDNK
+89 RLSDIDNNK
-98 QYQQVTEYFKFFSDK
+98 QYQQVTEYFKYFSTK
-113 DAAIKSVFFGSEN
+113 DPAIKSVFFGSEN
-126 THEYFDLNGRYT
+126 THEYFDLEGRYT
-138 DADYYTNKRP
+138 DADYYTNQRP
-148 WWSVGINQGQMYVTD
+148 WWTNGLNQGQMYVTD

-168 NDGSVSATVTGPYY
+168 NDGSISATVTGPYY

-228 FPGFSSKFSSGDLM
+228 FPGFNTSFSPGDLM
-242 ADIDSKFSDASGF
+242 QDIDAKFNDASGF
-255 NQLQNQA
+255 TQLQNLA
-262 LNSPSG
+262 LNSASG
-268 MANVEWQGEEY
+268 IGNVEWQGEQY
-279 QVVFNQVNSDFPKM
+279 KVVFNQVNSDFPKM

-314 WSSSFVVFIIIGL
+314 WSSSFIVFIIIGL
-327 IAVVVYLMI
+327 VAVVVYVMV
-336 LPLTKRITR
+336 LPLTKRLTR
-345 LQETMHG
+345 LQQTMHD
-352 IAEGDGDLTKRIA
+352 IAEGDGDLTKRIE

-376 QEFNTFIDK
+376 KEFNTFIDK

-395 ITEEVGQSTTT
+395 ITAEVGQSTAI

-412 QTSDIIEE
+412 QTIDIIEE
-420 QKQEIELVAASA
+420 QKQEIDMVATSA

-440 EISYNANLSQELASS
+440 EISYNANLSQELANS
-455 AETQVAQGA
+455 AETQVAEGA

-470 TAGISQLA
+470 TAGINKLA
-478 ENVSA
+478 ENISA

-489 KLKDDSQSIGEVL
+489 KLKEDSQSIGEVL
-502 NVIRGI
+502 SVIRGI

-549 STTSIETII
+549 STASIEKII
-558 DELQTTASHA
+558 DELQTTASRA

-584 LTEQVQEVLTEIT
+584 LTEKVQGVLTEIT
-597 GVITNIQS
+597 GVITSIQN
-605 QTQEIAKSVT
+605 QTQEIALSVT

-625 KNIEN
+625 KSIEN
-630 VRALTEDTVKGAA
+630 VRALTEDTVQGAA
-643 EMSEG
+643 EMSDG
-648 LHGLQTYSQNL
+648 LQGLQTYSENL